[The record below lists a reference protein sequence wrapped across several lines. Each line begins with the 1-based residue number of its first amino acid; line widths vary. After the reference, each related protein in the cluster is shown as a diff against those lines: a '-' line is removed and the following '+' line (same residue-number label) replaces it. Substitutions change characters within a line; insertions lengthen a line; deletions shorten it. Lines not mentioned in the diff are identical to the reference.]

1 MLATVGYQSVSTI
14 SILFGSPCKEGIK
27 ERMALSMLNAM
38 LCEVG
43 GDDSSC

>member
-1 MLATVGYQSVSTI
+1 MLATIGYQSVSTI
-14 SILFGSPCKEGIK
+14 SNLFGSPCKEGIK
-27 ERMALSMLNAM
+27 ERMALSMLSAM